1 MTEHVGVR
9 RGNGSIDRS
18 PELSEDRERVPFEND
33 VDRSGTDGDTRRAWI
48 TVVRI
53 CPVREDSDQRDA
65 SRTTTVPAAGDR
77 AGTARPIP
85 TRPRG

>member
-33 VDRSGTDGDTRRAWI
+33 VDRSGTDGDTRRAWV

-65 SRTTTVPAAGDR
+65 SPHHHSAGRGRPGRDR
-77 AGTARPIP
+77 PGDP
-85 TRPRG
+85 